1 MKVGGE
7 VVGKK
12 QLWEWKGLREGH
24 RDEHHHNAL
33 TNEKANSRKQ
43 RLKTTLIIRML
54 K

>member
-12 QLWEWKGLREGH
+12 ELWEWKGLREGH

-33 TNEKANSRKQ
+33 TNKRESQ
-43 RLKTTLIIRML
+43 
-54 K
+54 